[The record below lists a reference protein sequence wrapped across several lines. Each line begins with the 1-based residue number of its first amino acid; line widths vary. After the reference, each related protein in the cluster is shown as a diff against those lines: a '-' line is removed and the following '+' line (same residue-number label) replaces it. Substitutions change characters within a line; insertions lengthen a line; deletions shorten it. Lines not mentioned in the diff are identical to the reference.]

1 MKIQKIVSGV
11 LAVSMLAS
19 VGTVSALAAD
29 TEAAGIS
36 VRVQD
41 QAGTSRDV
49 VFNADMGTPYQDE
62 NDRTMTP
69 LRTIADA
76 MGLTVTWDEAAK
88 QATFTNTEDTAT
100 ESVVFT
106 IDSDKYQHIVT
117 EEGKDPVTEELTMDT
132 VAVQKDNRTYA
143 PVRFPDT
150 APRII

>member
-1 MKIQKIVSGV
+1 
-11 LAVSMLAS
+11 
-19 VGTVSALAAD
+19 
-29 TEAAGIS
+29 
-36 VRVQD
+36 
-41 QAGTSRDV
+41 
-49 VFNADMGTPYQDE
+49 MGTPYQDE

-88 QATFTNTEDTAT
+88 QPRSQTRRHGH

-132 VAVQKDNRTYA
+132 VAVQNDNRTYA
-143 PVRFPDT
+143 PVRFLAEAMDYDVAWDEATLTVTLT
-150 APRII
+150 APADETIDADYSDARPLLLQGAMDIGPRT